1 MSRSLV
7 VQVAS
12 GQNDPER
19 CAQGFTIAVTAVAS
33 GVKTSLWLS
42 GEASWFALP
51 GRAETFELPHSA
63 PLAELLAAL
72 LAAGVLASVTL
83 CSQCAVRREISSD
96 DVIPGIRIAGA
107 ALFVEEIMKDEVQ
120 TLTF

>member
-1 MSRSLV
+1 M
-7 VQVAS
+7 VAS

-19 CAQGFTIAVTAVAS
+19 CAQGFTVAATAVAS

-63 PLAELLAAL
+63 PLADLLAAL
-72 LAAGVLASVTL
+72 LAASALASVTL
-83 CSQCAVRREISSD
+83 CSQCAVRRGISSE
-96 DVIPGIRIAGA
+96 DVIPGIRIAGSS
-107 ALFVEEIMKDEVQ
+107 LFVEEIMSEGAQ
-120 TLTF
+120 ALTY

>member
-19 CAQGFTIAVTAVAS
+19 CAQAFTIAATAVAS

-51 GRAETFELPHSA
+51 GRAETFNLPHSA
-63 PLAELLAAL
+63 PLADLLSAL
-72 LAAGVLASVTL
+72 LTDSALSSVTL
-83 CSQCAVRREISSD
+83 CSQCALRRGIGLDE
-96 DVIPGIRIAGA
+96 VIPGIRIAGA
-107 ALFVEEIMKDEVQ
+107 ALFVEEIMSDEVQ
-120 TLTF
+120 ALTF

>member
-19 CAQGFTIAVTAVAS
+19 CAQGFTVAATAVAS

-63 PLAELLAAL
+63 PLADLLAAL
-72 LAAGVLASVTL
+72 LAAGARASVTL

-107 ALFVEEIMKDEVQ
+107 ALFVEEIMKDDVQ

>member
-63 PLAELLAAL
+63 PLADLLAAL
-72 LAAGVLASVTL
+72 LAADALASVTL

-107 ALFVEEIMKDEVQ
+107 ALFVEEIMRDEVQ
-120 TLTF
+120 VLTF

>member
-1 MSRSLV
+1 MSSSLV
-7 VQVAS
+7 IQVAS

-19 CAQGFTIAVTAVAS
+19 CAQGFTIAATAVAS

-63 PLAELLAAL
+63 PLAALLAAL
-72 LAAGVLASVTL
+72 LAAGTLASVTL
-83 CSQCAVRREISSD
+83 CSQCALRRGISNG
-96 DVIPGIRIAGA
+96 DVLPGIRIAGA
-107 ALFVEEIMKDEVQ
+107 ALFVEEIMKDDVQ
-120 TLTF
+120 VLTF

>member
-7 VQVAS
+7 IQVAS

-19 CAQGFTIAVTAVAS
+19 CAQAFTVAATALAS
-33 GVKTSLWLS
+33 GVKTSLWLA

-63 PLAELLAAL
+63 PLAELLASL
-72 LAAGVLASVTL
+72 LAPKANASVTL
-83 CSQCAVRREISSD
+83 CSQCALRREIGIE
-96 DVIPGIRIAGA
+96 DVMPGIRIAGA
-107 ALFVEEIMKDEVQ
+107 SLFIEEIMSEGAQ
-120 TLTF
+120 ALTY

>member
-19 CAQGFTIAVTAVAS
+19 CAQGFTIAATAVAS

-63 PLAELLAAL
+63 PLADLLAAL
-72 LAAGVLASVTL
+72 LSDSALSSVTL
-83 CSQCAVRREISSD
+83 CSQCALRRGIGIDE
-96 DVIPGIRIAGA
+96 VIPGIRIAGA

-120 TLTF
+120 SLTF